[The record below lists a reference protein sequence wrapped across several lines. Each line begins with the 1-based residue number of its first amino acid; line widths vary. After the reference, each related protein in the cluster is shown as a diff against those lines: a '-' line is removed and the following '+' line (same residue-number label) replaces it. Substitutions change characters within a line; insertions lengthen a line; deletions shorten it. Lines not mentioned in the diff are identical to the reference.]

1 MYVCTMINNTDTHVR
16 KYQFQLSFVHYE
28 TEKISQL
35 KNDLKPIPVIPVQR
49 SLSIG
54 FNFP

>member
-1 MYVCTMINNTDTHVR
+1 MINDINTHVR
-16 KYQFQLSFVHYE
+16 KHQFQLSFVHYE
-28 TEKISQL
+28 IEKISQL
-35 KNDLKPIPVIPVQR
+35 KNNLKAIPVIPVQR